1 MTELAAPSQWIYR
14 PKPRPE
20 ARVRLFCIPY
30 AGAGASVFRTWP
42 DDLPADVEVLAI
54 QLPGRES
61 RIREAPLGTLSDLL
75 PKVSAVIAPLLDR
88 PFAIWGHSMG
98 ALIAFELAREFRRR
112 YALLPQHFWASARQ
126 APHLPERRSPMR
138 DLPAPEFISELT
150 RRYDGVP
157 REVLADSDL
166 MKLFLPM
173 LRADISIIETH
184 CYIPE
189 PPLDCPI
196 SAFGGLED
204 PLVREDEL
212 NAWRVHT
219 LQQFQLRMLPGNHFF
234 LQRSRMPLLKA
245 ILEDLYGTA
254 TSVD

>member
-1 MTELAAPSQWIYR
+1 M
-14 PKPRPE
+14 
-20 ARVRLFCIPY
+20 RLFCIPY

-42 DDLPADVEVLAI
+42 DDLPVDIEVLAV

-61 RIREAPLGTLSDLL
+61 RIRDAPLATLSDLL
-75 PKVSAVIAPLLDR
+75 PKLTAVIAPLLDR

-157 REVLADSDL
+157 REVLADADL
-166 MKLFLPM
+166 MRLFLPM
-173 LRADISIIETH
+173 LRADISIIETYS
-184 CYIPE
+184 YIAE

-196 SAFGGLED
+196 SAFGGLQD
-204 PLVREDEL
+204 PLVTEHEL
-212 NAWRVHT
+212 NAWRIHT
-219 LQQFQLRMLPGNHFF
+219 LRQFQLQMLPGNHFY
-234 LQRSRMPLLKA
+234 LQRNRTLL
-245 ILEDLYGTA
+245 LESIVQDLHRAA

>member
-88 PFAIWGHSMG
+88 PFAIWD
-98 ALIAFELAREFRRR
+98 IV
-112 YALLPQHFWASARQ
+112 W
-126 APHLPERRSPMR
+126 
-138 DLPAPEFISELT
+138 
-150 RRYDGVP
+150 
-157 REVLADSDL
+157 VL
-166 MKLFLPM
+166 
-173 LRADISIIETH
+173 
-184 CYIPE
+184 
-189 PPLDCPI
+189 
-196 SAFGGLED
+196 
-204 PLVREDEL
+204 
-212 NAWRVHT
+212 
-219 LQQFQLRMLPGNHFF
+219 
-234 LQRSRMPLLKA
+234 
-245 ILEDLYGTA
+245 
-254 TSVD
+254 